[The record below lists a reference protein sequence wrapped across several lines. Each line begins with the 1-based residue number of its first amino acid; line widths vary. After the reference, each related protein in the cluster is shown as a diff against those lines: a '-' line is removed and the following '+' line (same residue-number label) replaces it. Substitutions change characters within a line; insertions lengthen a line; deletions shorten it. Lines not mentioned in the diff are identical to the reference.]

1 VDAQQSIEYPS
12 TNNRSSVVTSEHP
25 IKRVQEIIINDQTI
39 NKMNTQQLKQIL
51 KEQHQ
56 NEMTLKIY
64 IDPEVDGK
72 EIYACPD
79 GNPLLHEDC
88 RQASL
93 YARQH
98 VLFLSEQIEH

>member
-1 VDAQQSIEYPS
+1 
-12 TNNRSSVVTSEHP
+12 
-25 IKRVQEIIINDQTI
+25 
-39 NKMNTQQLKQIL
+39 
-51 KEQHQ
+51 
-56 NEMTLKIY
+56 MTLKIY

-79 GNPLLHEDC
+79 GNPLLHQDC

-98 VLFLSEQIEH
+98 VLFLSEQIEHYERFIERLTHVNVAQELTFR